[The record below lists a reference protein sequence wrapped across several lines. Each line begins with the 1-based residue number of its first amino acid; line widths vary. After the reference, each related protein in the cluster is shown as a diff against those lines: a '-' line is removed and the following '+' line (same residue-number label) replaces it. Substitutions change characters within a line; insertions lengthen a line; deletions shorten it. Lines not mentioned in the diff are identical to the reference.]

1 MSIISTFN
9 LNNHL
14 EIIRPFR
21 WLVILNSLILMGI
34 PEIWVTP
41 RIYGYHSLSLF
52 LTFKSSVNYVSLK
65 FTTYNENTNPPYKTM
80 FNEGN
85 MNTFYKN
92 CSTWDVFNVDVEYI
106 FCKYPTD
113 ICYVKHKSIN
123 IYNYFEGKNMNKK
136 TEHKHLRQRR

>member
-1 MSIISTFN
+1 MFIISTFN
-9 LNNHL
+9 LSNHL

-65 FTTYNENTNPPYKTM
+65 FTTYNENTNPR
-80 FNEGN
+80 
-85 MNTFYKN
+85 YKN
-92 CSTWDVFNVDVEYI
+92 CSTWDVLNVDVEYI
-106 FCKYPTD
+106 FCKYSTD